1 MSSTELICFGELLWD
16 VFPSGK
22 VIGGAPYNIANRA
35 NALGLHSSVITS
47 IGKDAHGEELLT
59 SIRATGIDTTF
70 VQVHETLPTGVVKV
84 SVGEEGEPTY
94 DIVRPVA
101 WDDVRV
107 DQVVVNAVNA
117 SRAFIYSSLG
127 LRDHRSCDA
136 LFSLLP
142 YAPLKICDINLRE
155 GHYKKQTILKMMRHA
170 DILRTNENELSKVCE
185 WLGLQQL
192 NRREQMKQL
201 AEHYN
206 YKLVL
211 SSLGGE
217 GAVCLQGDDF
227 YVQPVYKVDVVD
239 TVGAGDAFLA
249 TFVYSYLQGRDIP
262 ACLRMGCI
270 LGALTASKKG
280 GTPSITS
287 EEIYDMLSKQ
297 QD

>member
-22 VIGGAPYNIANRA
+22 VIGGAPYNIVNRA

-59 SIRATGIDTTF
+59 SIRAAGIDTTF
-70 VQVHETLPTGVVKV
+70 VQVHDTLPTGVVRV

-101 WDDVRV
+101 WDDIRV
-107 DQVVVNAVNA
+107 DEAVVTAVNT

-127 LRDHRSCDA
+127 LRDQRSCTA

-142 YAPLKICDINLRE
+142 YASLKICDINLRE

-185 WLGLQQL
+185 WLGLQHL

-280 GTPSITS
+280 GTPNITS
-287 EEIYDMLSKQ
+287 EEIYDMLSIQ